1 MSKHHIMKAHKP
13 MRSWSDVLRIW
24 THALKCDISLSVMS
38 PNWTTQPSSTC
49 VELGLTGSWPA
60 ARTMAWYWI
69 TVALISYT
77 CRAVWVK
84 KADTEADLWNF
95 SLLSVMFLQV
105 NKYIWISTDATG
117 GCPTFLYR
125 PVVLRLWWMNLYEKM
140 EKWKGRRKNERKG
153 QERGEIKRKKIRKKV
168 AEDLVTNWIKLYQT
182 SQSSPANCFCG
193 TENLR
198 LQLTQTCFFFFFFEF
213 STRMRTMSAHLLWS
227 SFISCVNI
235 SKYSSCGS
243 GSSVSFWEIFL
254 KELIVTQ
261 LVKVSQAVSS
271 LELLR
276 ILHNYCI
283 PLKISL
289 LHFLH

>member
-1 MSKHHIMKAHKP
+1 
-13 MRSWSDVLRIW
+13 
-24 THALKCDISLSVMS
+24 
-38 PNWTTQPSSTC
+38 
-49 VELGLTGSWPA
+49 
-60 ARTMAWYWI
+60 
-69 TVALISYT
+69 
-77 CRAVWVK
+77 
-84 KADTEADLWNF
+84 
-95 SLLSVMFLQV
+95 
-105 NKYIWISTDATG
+105 
-117 GCPTFLYR
+117 
-125 PVVLRLWWMNLYEKM
+125 
-140 EKWKGRRKNERKG
+140 
-153 QERGEIKRKKIRKKV
+153 
-168 AEDLVTNWIKLYQT
+168 
-182 SQSSPANCFCG
+182 
-193 TENLR
+193 
-198 LQLTQTCFFFFFFEF
+198 
-213 STRMRTMSAHLLWS
+213 MRTMSAHLLWS